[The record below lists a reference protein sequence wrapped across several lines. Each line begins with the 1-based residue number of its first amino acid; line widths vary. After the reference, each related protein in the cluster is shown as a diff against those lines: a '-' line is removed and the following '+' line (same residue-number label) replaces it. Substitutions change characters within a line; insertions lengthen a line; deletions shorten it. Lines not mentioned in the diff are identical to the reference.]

1 MNDRETWRIRDPVH
15 GLIVFG
21 DGNDKAQNET
31 DQIAWC
37 LLNTSEFLK
46 GVQVAEEYLEA
57 RFRLYKA
64 VYMHKTTRAAEKM
77 FDALLR
83 TVTED
88 LRDDELA
95 RREPILRYF
104 TSERPLLGSYLDLD
118 DAAVWATLAALASSS
133 HTKVSELASRLRER
147 RLYKCLDVG
156 IQVRG
161 EAQSNLFLRFRRELS
176 DHYPGY
182 GSLLFDEAPVTL
194 YEWYSF
200 EDSSALNKILVK
212 TRAEDQEPK
221 DIANVS
227 SIVPA
232 LRDAE
237 CIQRV
242 YAPDQSQI
250 EEISQIMN
258 KL

>member
-95 RREPILRYF
+95 RRASQFCDILRLKGRCLVRTSISTMPRFGPPWRLLLLHRILRFLSWQAACANAVF
-104 TSERPLLGSYLDLD
+104 TS
-118 DAAVWATLAALASSS
+118 A
-133 HTKVSELASRLRER
+133 
-147 RLYKCLDVG
+147 
-156 IQVRG
+156 
-161 EAQSNLFLRFRRELS
+161 
-176 DHYPGY
+176 
-182 GSLLFDEAPVTL
+182 
-194 YEWYSF
+194 
-200 EDSSALNKILVK
+200 
-212 TRAEDQEPK
+212 
-221 DIANVS
+221 
-227 SIVPA
+227 
-232 LRDAE
+232 
-237 CIQRV
+237 
-242 YAPDQSQI
+242 
-250 EEISQIMN
+250 
-258 KL
+258 